1 MMLCKLSLK
10 NIKKSFKDYTIYFFT
25 LILGVAIFYVFNAID
40 SQTVLLET
48 KESTYDIIELMTQ
61 TLSAVSIFV
70 SFILGFL
77 IIYASRFLIKR
88 RNKEFA
94 IYMTLGMSKRK
105 ISMILFIE
113 TIIIGLLSLGVGL
126 GLGVILSQ
134 LMSLLVANM
143 FEADMTNFAFTFS
156 KGALIKTIIYFSI
169 MYLLV
174 MIFNTIQISRCKLI
188 DLINANKRSEKVK
201 IKNPIICT
209 IIFLIAVVILGYCY
223 YRVSMPDGTSSLTV
237 RDMGIMITLGAF
249 STFLLFW
256 SLSGLMLKIVQSMKN
271 IYYKGLNSFTLRQIS
286 SKINTTVFSMTII
299 CLMLF
304 VTICVLSSSLSIKNS
319 MTSNLKELAPADI
332 ELMKKR
338 NIPKELQDDYGYTDG
353 QIESSYKT
361 ISETLKELNIDE
373 DKYLKDQTTL
383 HLYTD
388 EAITYATTMG
398 IELES
403 MKKMYPY
410 LDYTSPEIIVK
421 LSEYNKVAKMFNN
434 KTYSLDDDE
443 YMIIGDYESM
453 TELRNKALK
462 IGTPLTIFGKEL
474 TPKYKEVKDGF
485 IEMSSNHITDGI
497 IVVPDEVI
505 NISSTS
511 PRLEEEY
518 MVANYKANDEKTK
531 ENIEEV
537 FTNPELNNLYPD
549 ITLNGT
555 TRIAIYDASVGLG
568 AMITFIGL
576 YLGIIFLISSA
587 ALLALKELSESADN
601 ITRYT
606 MLRRI
611 GATDKQLNKALFR
624 QIAIFFIFPLIIAII
639 HSIFGI
645 KFCTFILE
653 TFGKEEMLASVSMTM
668 LFLILIYGGY
678 FLITYYC
685 SKNIIKEKRT

>member
-434 KTYSLDDDE
+434 KTYSLDNDE

-453 TELRNKALK
+453 IELRNKALK

-497 IVVPDEVI
+497 IIVPDEVI
-505 NISSTS
+505 NVSSTS

-531 ENIEEV
+531 QEIEEV
-537 FTNPELNNLYPD
+537 FINPELNDLYPD
-549 ITLNGT
+549 VTLAGT
-555 TRIAIYDASVGLG
+555 SRIAIYDASVGLG

-685 SKNIIKEKRT
+685 SKNIIKEKRI

>member
-25 LILGVAIFYVFNAID
+25 LILGVAIFYVFNAMD

-209 IIFLIAVVILGYCY
+209 IIFLIAVAILGYCY

-237 RDMGIMITLGAF
+237 RDMGIMIALGAF

-398 IELES
+398 SELES

-421 LSEYNKVAKMFNN
+421 LSEYNKVAKMYNN
-434 KTYSLDDDE
+434 ETYSLDDDQ

-453 TELRNKALK
+453 TKLRNKALK
-462 IGTPLTIFGKEL
+462 VGTPLTIFGKEL

-485 IEMSSNHITDGI
+485 IKMSSNHITDGI
-497 IVVPDEVI
+497 IIVPDEVI
-505 NISSTS
+505 NVSSTS

-549 ITLNGT
+549 ITLDGT

-601 ITRYT
+601 VTRYT

-685 SKNIIKEKRT
+685 SKNIIKEKRI